1 MGNLQLQTPPRTI
14 LEVFQMLPEG
24 TLAELINGS
33 LYMSPAPTSDHQRVI
48 RKLAFAI
55 STFVESKGL
64 GEVFFAPFDVY
75 LDEEKNVVQPDI
87 VFIPTSKNALVRTS
101 GMHGVPDLL
110 IEILSSGNSKHDKVV
125 KKGIYER
132 FGVKEYWIVDP
143 ETKES
148 IGYTL
153 KAGKYEEIGTFTG
166 VMQSVLLNQSFG
178 Y

>member
-1 MGNLQLQTPPRTI
+1 MRNLQLQTPPRTI

-24 TLAELINGS
+24 TLAEVINDS
-33 LYMSPAPTSDHQRVI
+33 LYMSPAPTSNHQRVAG
-48 RKLAFAI
+48 KLFRILADY
-55 STFVESKGL
+55 VEKESL

-87 VFIPTSKNALVRTS
+87 VFIPTNKSTLVSTS

-110 IEILSSGNSKHDKVV
+110 IEILSSGNSKHDKIV
-125 KKGIYER
+125 KKEIYER
-132 FGVKEYWIVDP
+132 FGVNEYWIVDP
-143 ETKES
+143 ETKEA
-148 IGYTL
+148 IGYTM

-166 VMQSVLLNQSFG
+166 VIQSVLLNQSFG